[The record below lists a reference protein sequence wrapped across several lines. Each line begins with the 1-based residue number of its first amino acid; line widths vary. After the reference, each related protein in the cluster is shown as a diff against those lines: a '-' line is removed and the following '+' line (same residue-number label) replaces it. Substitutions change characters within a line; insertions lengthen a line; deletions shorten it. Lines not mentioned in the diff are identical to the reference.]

1 MATNSSGGIDPSEF
15 YNNPDR
21 ANRNQFKLD
30 DVDLVKSG
38 EIADLI
44 KSVKIF
50 KHLDDNKLLDLA
62 ENFEIEKFQSGA
74 HIVEVGKKADCE
86 AGVYQ
91 TRKNDQ
97 TLHEISTLSQ
107 FDYPGGSSCRLKGHR
122 KRPETAIKRHKTAL
136 IFTLFRRNPSARFT
150 GRFFC

>member
-1 MATNSSGGIDPSEF
+1 MAANSSGGIDPSEF

-30 DVDLVKSG
+30 YVDLVKSG

-62 ENFEIEKFQSGA
+62 ENFEIEKFQSG
-74 HIVEVGKKADCE
+74 E

-122 KRPETAIKRHKTAL
+122 KRPEMAIKRHKTAL